1 MNAHDYLIDHSSL
14 DWNELLEEWDWL
26 LPSKFSIWLLTRAGD
41 LFIQRPDSSIMML
54 EVGGGELS
62 LVADSSDDFYAKI
75 DEPDQARDW
84 LSIPVID
91 DMTNEGHVL
100 DSGRCFSYRHLP
112 VLGGSYGIENR
123 VSLPIREHF
132 GAWGSI
138 HRQIKDLPDG
148 ARVIIQPT
156 D

>member
-1 MNAHDYLIDHSSL
+1 LKL
-14 DWNELLEEWDWL
+14 
-26 LPSKFSIWLLTRAGD
+26 
-41 LFIQRPDSSIMML
+41 
-54 EVGGGELS
+54 
-62 LVADSSDDFYAKI
+62 

-84 LSIPVID
+84 FSIPVID

-123 VSLPIREHF
+123 VSFPIREHF

-148 ARVIIQPT
+148 ARVIIEAT